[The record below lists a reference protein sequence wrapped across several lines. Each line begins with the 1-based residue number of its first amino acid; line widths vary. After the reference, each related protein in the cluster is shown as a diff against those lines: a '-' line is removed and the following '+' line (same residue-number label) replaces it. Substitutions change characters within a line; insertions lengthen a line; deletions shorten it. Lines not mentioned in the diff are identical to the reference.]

1 MAISTFIPTIWE
13 ARLLAHLDKSLVYG
27 NLCNR
32 DYEGDIRNAG
42 DRVKINQISDITI
55 KNYTKGTDIEVE
67 NVDGT
72 PTELVVDQ
80 NKYFAFAVEDVDA
93 AQANVNLVDGAMQ
106 RASYGIRDTIDQY
119 IAGFYTKAGV
129 TDGLGT
135 DETPLSVTSAT
146 KAYESLVDLKGAL
159 DDKNVP
165 ADGRFVVV
173 PSAFYGYMLKDNR
186 FVAAGTSKTDNTLA
200 NAYIGSAAGFQIYQS
215 NNVPNEEGAKYK
227 ILAGTR
233 AAISYAQQITRTEA
247 MRREKSFSDLVR
259 GNFVFGAAVVQPN
272 ALACMTVNF
281 K

>member
-32 DYEGDIRNAG
+32 DYEGDIRNVG

-55 KNYTKGTDIEVE
+55 KDYTKGTDIEVE

-93 AQANVNLVDGAMQ
+93 AQANINLVDGAMQ

-135 DETPLSVTSAT
+135 DETPLSVASAT

>member
-32 DYEGDIRNAG
+32 DYEGDIRNVG

-55 KNYTKGTDIEVE
+55 KDYTKGTDIEVE

-93 AQANVNLVDGAMQ
+93 AQANINLVDGAMQ